1 MMTDT
6 KAYWKRRA
14 LKAEHELE
22 SLSRIRKFEHN
33 QEFELARVNAA
44 MATAFREIEDALLWA
59 RDQNKTIGV

>member
-1 MMTDT
+1 MTDT

-22 SLSRIRKFEHN
+22 SLRRVRNFEHN

-44 MATAFREIEDALLWA
+44 MATAFREIEDALSWA
-59 RDQNKTIGV
+59 RDQDKTIGC

>member
-1 MMTDT
+1 MNDT

-22 SLSRIRKFEHN
+22 SLVRVRKFEHG

-44 MATAFREIEDALLWA
+44 MATAFREIEDALSWA
-59 RDQNKTIGV
+59 REQDKTIGN